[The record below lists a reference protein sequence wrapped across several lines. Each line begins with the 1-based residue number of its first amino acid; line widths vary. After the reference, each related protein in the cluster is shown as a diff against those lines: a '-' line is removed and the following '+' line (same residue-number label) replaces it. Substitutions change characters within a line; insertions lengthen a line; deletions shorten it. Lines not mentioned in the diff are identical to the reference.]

1 MSVPIAIIGTG
12 IAGLSAAHALRSAG
26 QTVQLFDKGHGS
38 GGRMAS
44 KRSEAGTLDLGAQYL
59 PPATGASSTP
69 CNTGARKAGWTS
81 GNPLSTNTATAS

>member
-44 KRSEAGTLDLGAQYL
+44 KRSEAGTLDLGAQ
-59 PPATGASSTP
+59 
-69 CNTGARKAGWTS
+69 
-81 GNPLSTNTATAS
+81 